1 MIKKLSLLSLTFLL
15 LFSCSFTEYPE
26 FVGVE
31 NVKIID
37 KNFKTFT
44 LSADAHF
51 KNPNDVGGTLKTDQ
65 LNVFINDMEV
75 ATIVTKTFDVPSKK
89 EFTIP
94 LTVKISTNKII
105 DKKNI
110 AGILSSF
117 TSKKINLQYKGIID
131 YKVAG
136 FSSSYDV
143 DYSEEIVVKL

>member
-37 KNFKTFT
+37 KNFRTFT

-51 KNPNDVGGTLKTDQ
+51 KNPNDVGGTLKTDK

-75 ATIVTKTFDVPSKK
+75 ATIVTKAFNVPSKK

-94 LTVKISTNKII
+94 LTVKISTTKII
-105 DKKNI
+105 DKNNI
-110 AGILSSF
+110 GGILNSLK
-117 TSKKINLQYKGIID
+117 SKKINLQYKGAID

>member
-51 KNPNDVGGTLKTDQ
+51 KNPNDVGGTLNTDQ

-75 ATIVTKTFDVPSKK
+75 ATIITKTFDVPSKK